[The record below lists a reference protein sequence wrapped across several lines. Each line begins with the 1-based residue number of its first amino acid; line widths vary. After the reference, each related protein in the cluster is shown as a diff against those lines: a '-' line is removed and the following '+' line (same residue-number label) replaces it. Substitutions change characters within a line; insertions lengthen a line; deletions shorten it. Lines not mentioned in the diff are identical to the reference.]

1 MADAQVTDVRRLIDG
16 LRRDR
21 RQHPYSG
28 RREYSDRARAVVAAI
43 AEMIEAGGAAEAVLL
58 ARRAVERVTAAMM
71 YMDDSSGIV
80 GGDLRTLMSLYA
92 RACQEAPPDAR
103 RLAAWL
109 VATRLDGPGWPDVE
123 LAEFAGALG
132 DAGLAEVARLTEE
145 RRAAADPD
153 SWAALGI
160 KTLREQLA
168 AASGDVDAHVA
179 VLAEDLRGARG
190 YGEIVAVLRD
200 AGRDGDAEQWARKG
214 LAAERS
220 GPWADELRE
229 QLVELLLS
237 SGRGD
242 EAVAIYREAFERRTI
257 HQDYLRLRQVAE
269 RAGQWPDLRDWALD
283 FLRDRARAEAFH
295 LRELISVLIR
305 EDLLDEAWTTA
316 VASPGQVPEA
326 QWHEL
331 IGLREKD
338 HPADVIRPFQ
348 DLIELGLE
356 RTSDKYRYP
365 KAIKALKRL
374 REDYVRAGDAAGFA
388 AYLDDLRQ
396 RQRRKTSLIA
406 RLDAAFT
413 IGQAVTAVRAAPA

>member
-1 MADAQVTDVRRLIDG
+1 MADAQVTEVRRLIDG

-28 RREYSDRARAVVAAI
+28 RGEYSERARAVAAAI
-43 AEMIEAGGAAEAVLL
+43 AEMIEAGVAAEAVPL
-58 ARRAVERVTAAMM
+58 ARRAVERVTAALMS
-71 YMDDSSGIV
+71 MDDSSGIL
-80 GGDLRTLMSLYA
+80 GGDLRTLMALYA
-92 RACQEAPPDAR
+92 RACRAAPPDAG

-109 VATRLDGPGWPDVE
+109 VATRLDGPGWPDFE

-132 DAGLAEVARLTEE
+132 DAGLAEVGRLAEE
-145 RRAAADPD
+145 RRAAADPG

-160 KTLREQLA
+160 KILREQLA

-179 VLAEDLRGARG
+179 VLAEDLRGARA
-190 YGEIVAVLRD
+190 YSEIVAVLRD
-200 AGRDGDAEQWARKG
+200 AGRDGDAEQWARTG

-229 QLVELLLS
+229 KLVELLLS

-242 EAVAIYREAFERRTI
+242 EAVALCREVLERRTTR
-257 HQDYLRLRQVAE
+257 QDYLRLRQAAE
-269 RAGQWPDLRDWALD
+269 RAGQWPGARDWALD
-283 FLRDRARAEAFH
+283 FLRGRARVEAFY
-295 LRELISVLIR
+295 LRELISVLVR
-305 EDLLDEAWTTA
+305 EDLHDEAWATA

-326 QWHEL
+326 QWHDL

-338 HPADVIRPFQ
+338 HPADVIRPSQ
-348 DLIELGLE
+348 DLIELGVE

-365 KAIKALKRL
+365 KAIKALKHL
-374 REDYVRAGDAAGFA
+374 REDYLQVGDEAGFA

-396 RQRRKTSLIA
+396 RHRRKTSFIA
-406 RLDAAFT
+406 RLDAAFA
-413 IGQAVTAVRAAPA
+413 IGGRPV

>member
-1 MADAQVTDVRRLIDG
+1 M
-16 LRRDR
+16 
-21 RQHPYSG
+21 
-28 RREYSDRARAVVAAI
+28 
-43 AEMIEAGGAAEAVLL
+43 
-58 ARRAVERVTAAMM
+58 
-71 YMDDSSGIV
+71 
-80 GGDLRTLMSLYA
+80 
-92 RACQEAPPDAR
+92 
-103 RLAAWL
+103 
-109 VATRLDGPGWPDVE
+109 
-123 LAEFAGALG
+123 
-132 DAGLAEVARLTEE
+132 
-145 RRAAADPD
+145 
-153 SWAALGI
+153 
-160 KTLREQLA
+160 
-168 AASGDVDAHVA
+168 
-179 VLAEDLRGARG
+179 
-190 YGEIVAVLRD
+190 LRD

-220 GPWADELRE
+220 GSWADELRE

-242 EAVAIYREAFERRTI
+242 EAVAIYREAFERCTI

-295 LRELISVLIR
+295 LRALISVLIR

-365 KAIKALKRL
+365 KTIKALKRL

-396 RQRRKTSLIA
+396 RQRRKTSFIA

>member
-1 MADAQVTDVRRLIDG
+1 M
-16 LRRDR
+16 
-21 RQHPYSG
+21 
-28 RREYSDRARAVVAAI
+28 
-43 AEMIEAGGAAEAVLL
+43 L

-160 KTLREQLA
+160 KILREQLA

-365 KAIKALKRL
+365 KTIKALKRL